1 MIFETPLYHKHYNSE
16 KKNFAFSPRSV
27 IMTFEAAYAP
37 HTFQFRKNLHFPRPV
52 YLKFLFDSHS
62 TVVVPT
68 NSINWLHLTQCCQCA
83 VGTAFCVLLT
93 YKSWLKWSLNK
104 QAETN
109 AKATETAIITGL
121 VTVSEQACQVRLP
134 AAHSPVASAQWR
146 HFLAELLLSQPEVNS
161 GKQNILPLV
170 FPRTTPTQY
179 LTSCSF
185 HISFHDFLT
194 SPPSPKLPLPRY
206 VLRIPPTWSYSTSL
220 SQHFNEHS
228 TLNMQIKLAENRL
241 KLTEQNGVMK
251 CMTWQLSLPHITAF
265 LSFSMFNR
273 QEQTLIH

>member
-1 MIFETPLYHKHYNSE
+1 
-16 KKNFAFSPRSV
+16 
-27 IMTFEAAYAP
+27 MTFEAAYAP
-37 HTFQFRKNLHFPRPV
+37 HTFQFRKIFHFPRPV
-52 YLKFLFDSHS
+52 YLLFLFDSHS

-68 NSINWLHLTQCCQCA
+68 NSINWLHLTQCCQYA

-134 AAHSPVASAQWR
+134 ASHSPVASVQWR
-146 HFLAELLLSQPEVNS
+146 HFLAELLLSQLKKCFIRSWQPEEVNSGKQNIRSWQPEVNS
-161 GKQNILPLV
+161 GKQNILSLV

-185 HISFHDFLT
+185 HEFLT

-265 LSFSMFNR
+265 LSFSVFNHR
-273 QEQTLIH
+273 EQTLIH